1 MNIGEQIASYRKK
14 HGYSQ
19 EELSQV
25 SGISLRTIQRIEK
38 GTVHP
43 RGYTIRALSESLKIE
58 LSELK
63 SNIVPTKNEV
73 AKKAHTL
80 NLLGLL
86 VILFPIVSIF
96 LQVIYWIKNK
106 HFLSNHLPSR
116 KVLSFQILW
125 IFVVIISIL
134 LIHPLTNLIT
144 GQSIYGTFP
153 IRMTVYV
160 ILLLTNIFVIWHTA
174 LKLSKDSPILIQNVP
189 SVI

>member
-1 MNIGEQIASYRKK
+1 LKLGEQIANYRKN

-19 EELSQV
+19 EELSQF

-43 RGYTIRALSESLKIE
+43 RGYTLRALSESLKIE

-63 SNIVPTKNEV
+63 SDIVPSKSEV

-80 NLLGLL
+80 NSLGLL
-86 VILFPIVSIF
+86 VILFPIVSTV

-106 HFLSNHLPSR
+106 HFLSNHSPSR
-116 KVLSFQILW
+116 KVVSFQILW

-134 LIHPLTNLIT
+134 LIHPLTYLTT

-160 ILLLTNIFVIWHTA
+160 ILLLTNIFIICHTA
-174 LKLSKDSPILIQNVP
+174 FKLSQDSPILLQNVP
-189 SVI
+189 SLI